1 MPAADEPSLLAFLRA
16 ELAPRPGRLGQVC
29 RIAVTC
35 TVVVIIGQIFQVPLT
50 PYMAYAV
57 FLVSGGEAASTVMV
71 GLVAALA
78 FTIAVGLSLLFYVF
92 DASEPALRIPL
103 MALSTFVGMY
113 LARVMTLGPVM
124 FLASFVLVLSQ
135 TLIDEIPNLEALTH
149 TVLWLW
155 VVVMIPVV
163 ATILVNLLIGVD
175 PARLARRS
183 AHDLLTAL
191 ADALRCGDFSG
202 LAQRREEAVTLME
215 VRHKASFLNPGLHGR
230 DALDSM
236 LIETV
241 AELLALCPLLPRQT
255 PAAIRLPLAAVAE
268 DCATFLSGGAPP
280 APFPLALAI
289 PTLELTP
296 EATAVVIAF
305 RTAMMRLRDGLSQR
319 GSINAAAP
327 RQRKPLFVG
336 DAFTNPSHGRFA
348 LKTTLAAMVCYVAYN
363 LVDWPGID
371 TAITTCFFVALGSLG
386 ETMHKLTLRLSGA
399 ILGGLLGGMCV
410 VFILPHMTDIGQLS
424 LLILGGSAL
433 GAWISTSSDRL
444 SYAGMQLAFAFFL
457 TVLQGYAPSTD
468 LTIPRDR
475 IAGILL
481 GNVVMSLV
489 FSLLWPV
496 SATDRVRS
504 SIAEALR
511 ALARLLSSGTPGTR
525 LAALRA
531 LGAAHR
537 FTGLALFEL
546 KALPERALQ
555 KHEVLTLGSLDR
567 IAAATF
573 TIADQAASPAA
584 APADAAAADWLIA
597 SADRVAGGASV
608 QPPPHQAAA
617 DLDGLLAV
625 TPADDRIALQARK
638 LLLQQIALATD
649 ARS

>member
-1 MPAADEPSLLAFLRA
+1 MATTDQPALFAFLRA
-16 ELAPRPGRLGQVC
+16 ELAPRPGRIGQVF

-35 TVVVIIGQIFQVPLT
+35 TVVVVIGQIFQVPLT

-57 FLVSGGEAASTVMV
+57 FLVSGSEAASTLMV

-78 FTIAVGLSLLFYVF
+78 FTLAVGLSLLFYVL

-103 MALSTFVGMY
+103 MALSTFAGMY
-113 LARVMTLGPVM
+113 LVRVMTLGPVM

-155 VVVMIPVV
+155 VVVMIPVM
-163 ATILVNLLIGVD
+163 ATILVNLLAGED
-175 PARLARRS
+175 PGRLARRS
-183 AHDLLTAL
+183 AHDLLKAL
-191 ADALRCGDFSG
+191 ADALRHGDFPG
-202 LAQRREEAVTLME
+202 LAARREEAVTLME
-215 VRHKASFLNPGLHGR
+215 MRQKAAFLKPGLHGR

-241 AELLALCPLLPRQT
+241 AELLALCPLLPQQM
-255 PAAIRLPLAAVAE
+255 PAAIRLPWAAVAE
-268 DCATFLSGGAPP
+268 DCAIFLSGGPP
-280 APFPLALAI
+280 PKPLASTS
-289 PTLELTP
+289 PTPDLTP
-296 EATAVVIAF
+296 DATAVVTAF
-305 RTAMMRLRDGLSQR
+305 HTAMMRLRDGLSR
-319 GSINAAAP
+319 RDSRHAAVP
-327 RQRKPLFVG
+327 KQRKPLFVR
-336 DAFTNPSHGRFA
+336 DAFSNPSHARFA
-348 LKTTLAAMVCYVAYN
+348 LKTALAAMVCYIAYN

-399 ILGGLLGGMCV
+399 ILGGLLGGICV

-424 LLILGGSAL
+424 LLILGGAAL
-433 GAWISTSSDRL
+433 GAWVSTSSARL

-496 SATDRVRS
+496 SATDRVRAS
-504 SIAEALR
+504 VAEALR
-511 ALARLLSSGTPGTR
+511 ALAGLLSSATPGTR
-525 LAALRA
+525 LAAIRA

-537 FTGLALFEL
+537 FTGLAMFEL
-546 KALPERALQ
+546 DTLPKRALRR
-555 KHEVLTLGSLDR
+555 HDVLTLASLDR

-573 TIADQAASPAA
+573 TIAEQAASPAA
-584 APADAAAADWLIA
+584 EPADAAAAGWLVA
-597 SADRVAGGASV
+597 SADRVMTGAPV
-608 QPPPHQAAA
+608 QPPPPQTAA
-617 DLDGLLAV
+617 DLEGLLAV
-625 TPADDRIALQARK
+625 TPADDRIPLQARK

>member
-1 MPAADEPSLLAFLRA
+1 MAVADGPPLLALLRA
-16 ELAPRPGRLGQVC
+16 ELAPRPGRISQVC
-29 RIAVTC
+29 RIAITC

-103 MALSTFVGMY
+103 MALSTFAGMY
-113 LARVMTLGPVM
+113 LVRVMTLGPVM

-163 ATILVNLLIGVD
+163 ATILVNLLIGED
-175 PARLARRS
+175 PARLARRT
-183 AHDLLTAL
+183 AHDLLKAL
-191 ADALRCGDFSG
+191 ADALRSGDFSD
-202 LAQRREEAVTLME
+202 LAERRQEAVTLME
-215 VRHKASFLNPGLHGR
+215 VRHKAAFLNPGLHGR

-241 AELLALCPLLPRQT
+241 AELLALCPLLPPQT

-280 APFPLALAI
+280 KPLALAM
-289 PTLELTP
+289 PTPDLTP

-319 GSINAAAP
+319 DSVNVSVL
-327 RQRKPLFVG
+327 RQRKPLFVS
-336 DAFTNPSHGRFA
+336 DAFTNPSHARFA
-348 LKTTLAAMVCYVAYN
+348 LKTTLAAMACYVAYN

-386 ETMHKLTLRLSGA
+386 ETMHKLALRLSGA
-399 ILGGLLGGMCV
+399 ILGGLLGGICV
-410 VFILPHMTDIGQLS
+410 VFILPYMSDIGQLS
-424 LLILGGSAL
+424 VLILGGSAL
-433 GAWISTSSDRL
+433 GAWVSTSSDRL
-444 SYAGMQLAFAFFL
+444 SYAGMQMAFAFFL

-481 GNVVMSLV
+481 GNVAMSLV

-511 ALARLLSSGTPGTR
+511 ALARLLSSGAPGTR
-525 LAALRA
+525 LAAMRA

-555 KHEVLTLGSLDR
+555 KHEVITLDSLDR

-584 APADAAAADWLIA
+584 APADAAAAGWLA
-597 SADRVAGGASV
+597 TSADRVMNGGPV
-608 QPPPHQAAA
+608 QPAPADAAA
-617 DLDGLLAV
+617 DLERLLAV
-625 TPADDRIALQARK
+625 TPADDRIPLQARK

>member
-1 MPAADEPSLLAFLRA
+1 MAAAEQPSLLAFLRA
-16 ELAPRPGRLGQVC
+16 ELAPRPGRISRVC
-29 RIAVTC
+29 RIAITC

-78 FTIAVGLSLLFYVF
+78 FTIAIGLSLLFYVF

-103 MALSTFVGMY
+103 MALSTFAGMY
-113 LARVMTLGPVM
+113 LVRVMTLGPVM

-155 VVVMIPVV
+155 VVVMIPVA
-163 ATILVNLLIGVD
+163 ATILVNLLIGED
-175 PARLARRS
+175 PARLARRT
-183 AHDLLTAL
+183 AHDLLKAL
-191 ADALRCGDFSG
+191 ADALRRGDFSG
-202 LAQRREEAVTLME
+202 LAERRQEAVTLME
-215 VRHKASFLNPGLHGR
+215 VRHKAAFLNPGLHGR

-241 AELLALCPLLPRQT
+241 AELLALCPLLPPQT
-255 PAAIRLPLAAVAE
+255 PAAIRLPLAAVAD
-268 DCATFLSGGAPP
+268 DCAMFLSAGASPGSLAVAMP
-280 APFPLALAI
+280 ALD
-289 PTLELTP
+289 LTP

-305 RTAMMRLRDGLSQR
+305 RTAMMRLREGLSQR
-319 GSINAAAP
+319 NSVDAAVP

-336 DAFTNPSHGRFA
+336 DAFTNPSHARFA
-348 LKTTLAAMVCYVAYN
+348 LKTTLAAMACYVAYS
-363 LVDWPGID
+363 LVEWPGID

-386 ETMHKLTLRLSGA
+386 ETMHKLALRLSGA
-399 ILGGLLGGMCV
+399 ILGGLLGGICV
-410 VFILPHMTDIGQLS
+410 VFVLPHMTDIGQLS
-424 LLILGGSAL
+424 VLILGGSAL
-433 GAWISTSSDRL
+433 GAWVSTSSDRL

-468 LTIPRDR
+468 LTVPRDR

-481 GNVVMSLV
+481 GNVAMSLV

-511 ALARLLSSGTPGTR
+511 ALAGLLSSGTPGTR
-525 LAALRA
+525 LAAMRA

-555 KHEVLTLGSLDR
+555 KHDVITLDSLDR

-584 APADAAAADWLIA
+584 APADAAAAGWLAA
-597 SADRVAGGASV
+597 SADRVMTGAPV
-608 QPPPHQAAA
+608 QPPPPQAAA
-617 DLDGLLAV
+617 DLEGLLAV
-625 TPADDRIALQARK
+625 TPADDRIPLQARK